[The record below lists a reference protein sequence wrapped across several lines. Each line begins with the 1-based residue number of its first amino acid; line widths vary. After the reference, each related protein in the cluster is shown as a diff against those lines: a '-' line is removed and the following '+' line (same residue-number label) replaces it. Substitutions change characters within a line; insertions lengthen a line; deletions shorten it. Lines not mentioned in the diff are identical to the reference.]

1 MSATPP
7 RLKWALK
14 PVGADNER
22 ILGELGGLSPA
33 EVKRLEDQEII

>member
-22 ILGELGGLSPA
+22 ILGELAGLSPA